1 MKYMLV
7 IAYDGSKF
15 YGFQRQKDV
24 KSVQKYL
31 EDGISNILKEEIII
45 KGAGRTDRGVHA
57 LGQVV
62 HFETKQNVY
71 NFQKEFNYQYPDVKI
86 KKIKKVN
93 SDFHARHSVKS
104 KTYLYKIDLSNSL
117 DNRYY
122 MLMRNELD
130 IKRMQEATKIF
141 LGTHDFRN
149 FVGGKR
155 LDYVTT
161 ITKIKMKKKSNIIY
175 LEFTGVGFYRYMI
188 RNLVG
193 ALIEVGK
200 NKIDTNVLKEML
212 EHPEVEKRLPTS
224 SPNGLYLVKI
234 RY

>member
-31 EDGISNILKEEIII
+31 EDGISNILKEEIAI

-62 HFETKQNVY
+62 HFETNQNIY
-71 NFQKEFNYQYPDVKI
+71 NLQKDFNCHYPDVRI
-86 KKIKKVN
+86 KKIKKVS
-93 SDFHARHSVKS
+93 SDFHARHSTKS

-117 DNRYY
+117 DNNYY
-122 MLMRNELD
+122 LLIRNELN
-130 IKRMQEATKIF
+130 IKEMQDAAKEF

-161 ITKIKMKKKSNIIY
+161 ITKIKIKVKKKILY
-175 LEFTGVGFYRYMI
+175 LKFTGVGFYRYMI

-200 NKIDTNVLKEML
+200 NKISSDVLKEML
-212 EHPEVEKRLPTS
+212 AHPEVEKRLPTS